1 MTSKLLKTMVK
12 RKQLPIL
19 YHSNKLELLMRIL
32 YIIIS
37 KRHTSSSSTR
47 HLNETDSKAVR
58 SIRSNRPRWTAIELD
73 YRIGLTH
80 VGYIYIYI
88 LDKKNI
94 GFDRDDGLV
103 IIKDKSAG
111 LVDKTRKK
119 LHKVFEQFGL
129 KITGKVNFLVANFL
143 DGTLDLTTGKHNLYR
158 KPNDDLLHV

>member
-1 MTSKLLKTMVK
+1 MLSTTENCAL
-12 RKQLPIL
+12 
-19 YHSNKLELLMRIL
+19 RIITGSHRNL
-32 YIIIS
+32 FDITIASY
-37 KRHTSSSSTR
+37 
-47 HLNETDSKAVR
+47 
-58 SIRSNRPRWTAIELD
+58 
-73 YRIGLTH
+73 
-80 VGYIYIYI
+80 
-88 LDKKNI
+88 I

-129 KITGKVNFLVANFL
+129 EITGKVNFQVANFL